1 MKKTSLL
8 LLISIIINTVVF
20 SQSKKELKAEQSA
33 KEFKDMNTLI
43 DSQNFE
49 FEAYWATSQQGR
61 RVNLNSSSNFLRIKN
76 DSAEIYLPY
85 FGTLSSGVAAISNE
99 GGIVFSGLMEDY
111 EKTVDDKKQ
120 QISVK
125 FNATAKNDRFQFRII
140 IFKGGN
146 SLVNLSSNYRSVIKY
161 DGNTRKIREKK

>member
-8 LLISIIINTVVF
+8 LLISFLLNTVVF

-33 KEFKDMNTLI
+33 KEYEVMNTLI

-49 FEAYWATSQQGR
+49 FEADWATSQQGR

-85 FGTLSSGVAAISNE
+85 FGTLSSGAAAMNNE
-99 GGIVFSGLMEDY
+99 GGINFAGIMEDY
-111 EKTVDDKKQ
+111 EMSVNEKKQ
-120 QISVK
+120 QISVQ
-125 FNATAKNDRFQFRII
+125 FNATTKNDRFQFRMTIY
-140 IFKGGN
+140 KGGN
-146 SLVNLSSNYRSVIKY
+146 TLVNLSSNYRSVIKY
-161 DGNTRKIREKK
+161 DGNTRKIQKKK